1 MRIVVLCIGTPRDPH
16 MAAVVR
22 EYETRAGRY
31 YRFETLEVSPGGRRS
46 EEAAAVRAREA
57 EGLLKRVPS
66 GLEQWAITRHGTQMS
81 SRDLAGIFSDMATYG
96 HPGVALL
103 IGGASGL
110 DEGLVAGCARRLS
123 LSRMTLPHD
132 MARLVLA
139 EQVYRAGTISRGH
152 PYHKGE

>member
-1 MRIVVLCIGTPRDPH
+1 MRIVVLCVGTPRDPH
-16 MAAVVR
+16 MSAAIR

-31 YRFETLEVSPGGRRS
+31 FRFETLEVSPGGRGS
-46 EEAAAVRAREA
+46 EEAAVVRAREA
-57 EGLLKRVPS
+57 EALLRRVPS
-66 GLEQWAITRHGTQMS
+66 GLERWAITRQGNEIG
-81 SRDLAGIFSDMATYG
+81 SRELAGIFSDMATYG
-96 HPGVALL
+96 RPGVALL
-103 IGGASGL
+103 IGGAFGL